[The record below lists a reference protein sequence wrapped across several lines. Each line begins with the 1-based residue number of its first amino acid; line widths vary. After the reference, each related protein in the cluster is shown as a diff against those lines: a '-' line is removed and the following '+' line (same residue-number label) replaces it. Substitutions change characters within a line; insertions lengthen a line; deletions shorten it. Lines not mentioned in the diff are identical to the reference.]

1 MKDVTGIHDASLG
14 ARSNETSGKA
24 INARQREGDI
34 ASLTYYDNGNASV
47 LEAGDVAN
55 QLISQ
60 IYDGTRIIRTIGD
73 DEKVKFLKVNDPNDP
88 NSPDLS
94 ISNYDVA
101 LTTGTSYT
109 TRRVEAAQAMMD
121 AVQVF
126 PQLMEVAGD
135 LVAKAQDWPGADELA
150 ERLQKTIPQQF
161 LKPEDQTQP
170 DPQMQQMQ
178 MELQAMGQELQN
190 LKVDKSIE
198 LRKTEIQAFDAETK
212 RITAVADIELGAE
225 TLKAKTESDAM
236 KSKDVS
242 PGGGA

>member
-1 MKDVTGIHDASLG
+1 
-14 ARSNETSGKA
+14 
-24 INARQREGDI
+24 
-34 ASLTYYDNGNASV
+34 
-47 LEAGDVAN
+47 
-55 QLISQ
+55 
-60 IYDGTRIIRTIGD
+60 
-73 DEKVKFLKVNDPNDP
+73 
-88 NSPDLS
+88 
-94 ISNYDVA
+94 
-101 LTTGTSYT
+101 
-109 TRRVEAAQAMMD
+109 MMD